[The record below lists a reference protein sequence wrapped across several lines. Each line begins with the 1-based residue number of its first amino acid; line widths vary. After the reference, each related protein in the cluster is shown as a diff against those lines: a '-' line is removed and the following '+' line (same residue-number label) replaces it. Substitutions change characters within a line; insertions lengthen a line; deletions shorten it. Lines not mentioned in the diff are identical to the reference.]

1 MSTMSG
7 TLSSTR
13 SRLTR
18 MISAP
23 SAMPEAS
30 AVSAST
36 TPSSS
41 EIMWVLREIRLRSAA
56 SRSDSIP
63 PDQEGGGRSRPGDD
77 LDAPALHGLDV
88 PLSHEQRQRLAHRVT
103 GQPNSSARAFSEG
116 SSSRKR

>member
-41 EIMWVLREIRLRSAA
+41 EIMRVLREIRLRSAA

-63 PDQEGGGRSRPGDD
+63 PTRKVEVAHGREMTWTPRRCMVWTCP
-77 LDAPALHGLDV
+77 
-88 PLSHEQRQRLAHRVT
+88 
-103 GQPNSSARAFSEG
+103 
-116 SSSRKR
+116 